1 MRSVTVQQAQ
11 AELAKLIESLQ
22 PGEEL
27 VITLDNQP
35 IAKLVRQKRQRQF
48 GLGKGKLTVIQEDD
62 EHLQDFREY
71 MP

>member
-1 MRSVTVQQAQ
+1 MSSVTVQQAQ